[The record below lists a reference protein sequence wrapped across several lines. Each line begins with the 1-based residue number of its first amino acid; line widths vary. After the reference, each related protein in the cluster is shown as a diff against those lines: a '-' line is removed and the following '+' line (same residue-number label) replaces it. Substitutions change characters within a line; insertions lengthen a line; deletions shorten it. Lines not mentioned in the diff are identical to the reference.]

1 MKLFKTVSIVIP
13 TYNEIKTIT
22 KLIKNIKTVDLSSIR
37 FKKEIIVINDGS
49 TDGTKSAL
57 AKIKGIKVLNTKNQG
72 KGKAVQTGIKISN
85 SDYILIQDA
94 DLEYDPQD
102 YFALLK
108 PLLSNKK
115 KIAVYGSRTLMNQM
129 KYKNKI
135 FIGKHPLQG
144 FGPYVMNKILQIIF
158 FIFYK
163 QNISDLLTG
172 YKIYERKFFD
182 HNKIITNGFET
193 DHEISAKLIKKNYK
207 ILEVPV
213 NYYPR
218 TVQEGKKIKF
228 IDGIKAINTLIKFL

>member
-13 TYNEIKTIT
+13 AYNEVKTIP
-22 KLIKNIKTVDLSSIR
+22 KLIKKIKAINLSSIQ

-49 TDGTKSAL
+49 TDNTKSTL

-72 KGKAVQTGIKISN
+72 KGKAVQAGIKISN

-102 YFALLK
+102 YFSLLK
-108 PLLSNKK
+108 PFLSKK

-135 FIGKHPLQG
+135 FTGKHPLQG
-144 FGPYVMNKILQIIF
+144 FGSYFMNKILQIIF

-172 YKIYERKFFD
+172 YKIYERKFFYY
-182 HNKIITNGFET
+182 NKIVTNGFET
-193 DHEISAKLIKKNYK
+193 DHEISVKLIKKNYK

-228 IDGIKAINTLIKFL
+228 MDGIKAMYTLIKFL

>member
-1 MKLFKTVSIVIP
+1 MKSSKTISIVIP
-13 TYNEIKTIT
+13 AYNEVKTIP
-22 KLIKNIKTVDLSSIR
+22 KLIKKIKAINLNSIQ
-37 FKKEIIVINDGS
+37 FKKEIIVVNDGS
-49 TDGTKSAL
+49 TDSTKSVL

-72 KGKAVQTGIKISN
+72 KGKAVQAGIKISN

-102 YFALLK
+102 YFSLLK
-108 PLLSNKK
+108 PLLSKK

-144 FGPYVMNKILQIIF
+144 FGPYFMNKILQIIF

-172 YKIYERKFFD
+172 YKIYERKFFYY
-182 HNKIITNGFET
+182 NKIVTNGFET
-193 DHEISAKLIKKNYK
+193 DHEISVKLIKKNYK
-207 ILEVPV
+207 ILEIPI

-218 TVQEGKKIKF
+218 TVREGKKIKF
-228 IDGIKAINTLIKFL
+228 MDGIKAIYTLIKFL